1 MPTYPLDSLVAT
13 IDETGIHAPSY
24 ADVLASLQ
32 ASYRSIFGSDA
43 YLEADSQDGQWIA
56 ILASGFND
64 LNAALVSAYN
74 ARSPSTAKGE
84 GLSSVVKINN
94 IRRQSAS
101 ASTVDVTLNGAAGAV
116 ILNGAISDAQGEHKW
131 SLPESVVI
139 GITGS
144 ITVTATCQDEGAIMA
159 AAGTLTKIV
168 TPTFGWLSV
177 TNATDAAPGA
187 AIETDSALRIRR
199 ERSTAAS
206 ALTPL
211 ETVTAAVGAV
221 AGVTRVKAYEN
232 DTEIVD
238 ANGISPHSIAL
249 VVEGG
254 DATAIAQQILNKK
267 GGGTGTYG
275 TSTQIVTDSKGV
287 TYYIQFSRPDQIVTK
302 VEITIRARPGYTSA
316 VGAQLLQS
324 VADYINALEIGQDV
338 VLTRLYLPANLYGAA
353 ISETF
358 EIVSGGVQIAKVADS
373 YATTDIDIAY
383 NERATA
389 DVADFSLVVT

>member
-1 MPTYPLDSLVAT
+1 MPTHPLPTLVAT

-24 ADVLASLQ
+24 ADILASLQ

-56 ILASGFND
+56 VLASGYND

-101 ASTVDVTLNGAAGAV
+101 NSTADVTVNGSAGAV
-116 ILNGAISDAQGEHKW
+116 ILNGVISDAGGAHKW
-131 SLPESVVI
+131 SLPASVVI

-144 ITVTATCQDEGAIMA
+144 ITVTATCQDKGAITA
-159 AAGTLTKIV
+159 AAGSLTKIV
-168 TPTFGWLSV
+168 TPTLGWLSV
-177 TNATDAAPGA
+177 TNATDAAPGVA
-187 AIETDSALRIRR
+187 VETDAALRVRR

-206 ALTPL
+206 AVTPL
-211 ETVTAAVGAV
+211 EAVAAAVGAV
-221 AGVTRVKAYEN
+221 SGVTRLKAYEN

-238 ANGISPHSIAL
+238 ANGLSPHSIAL

-275 TSTQIVTDSKGV
+275 TSTQIVSDAKGV
-287 TYYIQFSRPDQIVTK
+287 TYFIQFSRPDQIATK
-302 VEITIRARPGYTSA
+302 AQITIRAMAGYTSA

-324 VADYINALEIGQDV
+324 VADYINALDIGQDV
-338 VLTRLYLPANLYGAA
+338 VLTRLYLPANLYGAS

-358 EIVSGGVQIAKVADS
+358 EIVSGGIQIAKVADS
-373 YATTDIDIAY
+373 YATSDIVIAY
-383 NERATA
+383 NERVTA
-389 DVADFSLVVT
+389 SVADFSLVVT